1 MVQKAK
7 TSRALQINLADYR
20 VEVTIDPRYHPIQ
33 EVMAKY
39 HGLQDGI
46 TTYLK
51 ELCHPYK
58 NRQFIIK
65 ETWTY
70 SLAHFYDLT
79 VHPRGEEAASLYM
92 DIILDVMTNTKDY
105 NVRLDAYSLF
115 YLFTQKL
122 IKDTGNALPRFL
134 GVISHGIREIDNL
147 QDELFIIVAKSYYQI
162 NKLARHFLTTVGS
175 APVNTTT
182 VESTP
187 AADLGAGLQAF
198 NSLLIHSLRYT
209 YDYWLT
215 PSDCKERSEKNEPK
229 DWLTQEV
236 GHDLSPEIVAILEPI
251 SLARFR
257 EHQGRLN
264 EVISDTEAA
273 PDNTLKALIE
283 LPGYG
288 DIVGL
293 FNDIP
298 QRLSRATVD
307 ERLKYNY
314 ELMFLFHIMNT
325 PGLSNIHEEAIREIN
340 RIIKLMINQQDFE
353 HNKALIKKTLTI
365 LKGSVE
371 RYPSTVLRC
380 VLNMG
385 KGVYES
391 NDSDLI
397 NFFSYGIDP
406 LGFQSPNF
414 KGINN
419 DWQIQSN
426 AAHIEN
432 IRTWMEL
439 IRLNPVS
446 SKKLLSSLII
456 HLSLGG
462 VLVKDTDLFPRDIT
476 GFLNSD
482 IRPVYNLV
490 KQLTRLFPAY
500 FNELGAEG
508 QLRDISTR
516 MDDACKQTDVL
527 IHFLRKQSH
536 VESSN
541 KITSLAEATLDLW
554 RTRDKDVLKPYLPP
568 DIYNQV
574 ETTGPL
580 IDGLHVALNHIF
592 DTKGLAK
599 TSDLLQ
605 LQDDYFGDVLREL
618 GDTYAADV
626 EKVALTISF
635 YRLLDQKYSVNF
647 HDIDSY
653 ISQIHS
659 NVFPDSNA
667 LLRVL
672 SSDSL
677 LTVARGQHTVSKL
690 SAILTYLVAL
700 KELIL
705 SGQTYEVREDIY
717 RKRHIST
724 EIPSMYGSYHET
736 KFDALGLTFRLETL
750 VNVLFEELVEGFDF
764 KFITR
769 TALLRIYEYLRL
781 YKQALIVDAIPLREF
796 DKQLYLLESAL
807 KIRGFTFTQFLD
819 IFKGFSQ
826 VVRNIV
832 NDNFNNIHKE
842 NLKVIIEYMPQDR
855 LLPKYIATSEQK
867 KDVHHRISEIFLRDT
882 IATSLGLQ
890 SLDLFITKI
899 LNTLHREAENI
910 PEDKHHLL
918 VSYNPVNSVCSI
930 TNPIGNTSD
939 IIHLGNKGFNLVR
952 MKTLGLPIPPGFII
966 TTDVFRTRELFDIY
980 RPADKQFKDRI
991 DGELANL
998 EKLTGKSF
1006 GNPDNPLLV
1015 SVRSGS
1021 AISQP
1026 GMLDSYLNVG
1036 INEAVAQGLIRK
1048 TGNEWFVWDCY
1059 RRFLQHY
1066 GMSFGI
1072 ERDSFDIIINDYK
1085 NKYGVALKKD
1095 LTAQQMKEI
1104 AFAYKEQVIANGVAI
1119 ETSPREQL
1127 YVAIRKVLDSW
1138 VTEKAKAYRRII
1150 GISDDWGTSVTVQVM
1165 VYGNIGADSGSGVFF
1180 THSPRVSQYLLRPCG
1195 DYAPS
1200 VQGDDVVAGL
1210 VQTWPISALQA
1221 ITEDRPVEMSLER
1234 RYPVVYKRLVDIAHQ
1249 LIYDRQWNPQDI
1261 EFTFEAPTAD
1271 DTYILQSRDM
1281 EIEQRQ
1287 VIKTFV
1293 LPTETPRQLLG
1304 HGIGVSGGALSGRV
1318 VFSME
1323 DIRRLRNIE
1332 PQMSLILVR
1341 RDTVPDDIRE
1351 VSATDGLLTSRG
1363 GATSHASIVA
1373 GRLGKTCVV
1382 GCSDMVCIEREGSL
1396 SLKGRTL
1403 HTGDLISIDGY
1414 SGAVYEGLMET
1425 REMEGI

>member
-1 MVQKAK
+1 MLIGQLCAIINSMVEKAK
-7 TSRALQINLADYR
+7 TSRALAINLADYK
-20 VEVTIDPRYHPIQ
+20 VEVTIDPMYHPIR

-46 TTYLK
+46 NTYLK

-58 NRQFIIK
+58 NRQFILK

-70 SLAHFYDLT
+70 CLAHFYDLT
-79 VHPRGEEAASLYM
+79 VHPQGQEAASLYT
-92 DIILDVMTNTKDY
+92 DVIVDVMTNAKDY
-105 NVRLDAYSLF
+105 STRSDAYSLF
-115 YLFTQKL
+115 YLFMQKL
-122 IKDTGNALPRFL
+122 IRDTGNALPTFL
-134 GVISHGIREIDNL
+134 PVISHALRLVDNL
-147 QDELFIIVAKSYYQI
+147 PGELFIIVAKSYYQI
-162 NKLARHFLTTVGS
+162 NKLARHFYNTATQLTDVDH
-175 APVNTTT
+175 ADKLETTLK
-182 VESTP
+182 V
-187 AADLGAGLQAF
+187 F
-198 NSLLIHSLRYT
+198 NSLLIHFLRYT

-215 PSDCKERSEKNEPK
+215 EKEPK
-229 DWLTQEV
+229 DWLTQEA
-236 GHDLSPEIVAILEPI
+236 GQQLPPEIIAMFEPI
-251 SLARFR
+251 SLDKFR
-257 EHQGRLN
+257 ACQGSLN
-264 EVISDTEAA
+264 AIIQGNDAVPAT
-273 PDNTLKALIE
+273 TLKALIE

-288 DIVGL
+288 DIVAL

-298 QRLSRATVD
+298 PKIARATLD
-307 ERLKYNY
+307 EKIKYNY
-314 ELMFLFHIMNT
+314 EIIFLFHIMNT

-340 RIIKLMINQQDFE
+340 RIIKLMIVRQDFDQ
-353 HNKALIKKTLTI
+353 NKALIKKTLTI
-365 LKGSVE
+365 LKGSVQ

-397 NFFSYGIDP
+397 NFLSYGIDP
-406 LGFQSPNF
+406 LGFQSPDF
-414 KGINN
+414 RGINN

-439 IRLNPVS
+439 IRLNPIS

-456 HLSLGG
+456 HLSLCG
-462 VLVKDTDLFPRDIT
+462 VLIKDTDLFPRNIT
-476 GFLNSD
+476 EFLNAD
-482 IRPVYNLV
+482 IRAVYNLV
-490 KQLTRLFPAY
+490 KQLMRLFPTY

-508 QLRDISTR
+508 LLRDISTR
-516 MDDACKQTDVL
+516 MDDSCKRNDALV
-527 IHFLRKQSH
+527 HFLRKQSH

-541 KITSLAEATLDLW
+541 KITALAEATLAFW
-554 RTRDKDVLKPYLPP
+554 RTRNKEVLTHYLPP

-574 ETTGPL
+574 QTTGPL
-580 IDGLHVALNHIF
+580 IDGLHVALKHIF
-592 DTKGLAK
+592 ETKGL
-599 TSDLLQ
+599 TRVSDLLRFQ
-605 LQDDYFGDVLREL
+605 EDYFGEVLREL

-635 YRLLDQKYSVNF
+635 YRLLDQKYSTSA
-647 HDIDSY
+647 HDIESY

-659 NVFPDSNA
+659 PVFPDSA
-667 LLRVL
+667 PLLRVL
-672 SSDSL
+672 S
-677 LTVARGQHTVSKL
+677 GEHTTGKL
-690 SAILTYLVAL
+690 SAILTYLIQL

-705 SGQTYEVREDIY
+705 SDQVYEVREDIY

-736 KFDALGLTFRLETL
+736 KFDALGLTFRLESL
-750 VNVLFEELVEGFDF
+750 VNVLFEELTAGFDF
-764 KFITR
+764 KLITR
-769 TALLRIYEYLRL
+769 TVLTKILEYLKL
-781 YKQALIVDAIPLREF
+781 YRQALSVDAIPLRGF
-796 DKQLYLLESAL
+796 DKQLYLLESAMR
-807 KIRGFTFTQFLD
+807 IRGFTFTQFLD

-832 NDNFNNIHKE
+832 SDNYNNIHKE
-842 NLKVIIEYMPQDR
+842 NLKTIIEHTPQES
-855 LLPKYIATSEQK
+855 LLPKYLTPASTPEQER
-867 KDVHHRISEIFLRDT
+867 DMLHRVSEIFLRDT

-899 LNTLHREAENI
+899 LNSLHTEAEYI

-918 VSYNPVNSVCSI
+918 ISYNPVKAVCSI
-930 TNPIGNTSD
+930 TNPTGNTSD

-966 TTDVFRTRELFDIY
+966 TSDVFRTRELFDLY
-980 RPADKQFKDRI
+980 RPANEQFRERVDN
-991 DGELANL
+991 ELANL
-998 EKLTGKSF
+998 ERLTGRSF

-1036 INEAVAQGLIRK
+1036 INEAVAEGLIKK

-1072 ERDSFDIIINDYK
+1072 ERDSFDFIINDYK
-1085 NKYGVALKKD
+1085 KKYGVALKKD
-1095 LTAQQMKEI
+1095 LTARQMKRV
-1104 AFAYKEQVIANGVAI
+1104 AFAYKAQVIASGVAI
-1119 ETSPREQL
+1119 EESPREQL
-1127 YVAIRKVLDSW
+1127 YVAIGKVFDSW
-1138 VTEKAKAYRRII
+1138 NTEKAKVYRRII
-1150 GISDDWGTSVTVQVM
+1150 GISDDWGTSVTVQLM
-1165 VYGNIGADSGSGVFF
+1165 VYGNISANSGSGVFF

-1195 DYAPS
+1195 DYATS

-1234 RYPVVYKRLVDIAHQ
+1234 RYPVVYKRLVDIAHK
-1249 LIYDRQWNPQDI
+1249 LIDDRQWNPQDI
-1261 EFTFEAPTAD
+1261 EFTFESPTVD

-1281 EIEQRQ
+1281 EISDRQ
-1287 VIKTFV
+1287 SVKGFALTQ
-1293 LPTETPRQLLG
+1293 ETSAKLLG
-1304 HGIGVSGGALSGRV
+1304 HGIGVSGGALSGRI
-1318 VFSME
+1318 VFSMA
-1323 DIRRLRNIE
+1323 DIERFRSSE
-1332 PQMSLILVR
+1332 PQTYLILVR

-1351 VSATDGLLTSRG
+1351 VSATDGLLTARG

-1382 GCSDMVCIEREGSL
+1382 GCADMLCFESEGRMA
-1396 SLKGRTL
+1396 LKGRTMNV
-1403 HTGDLISIDGY
+1403 GDIISIDGY
-1414 SGAVYEGLMET
+1414 SGAIYDGPIEIREVEGV
-1425 REMEGI
+1425 

>member
-1 MVQKAK
+1 MVEKAK
-7 TSRALQINLADYR
+7 TSRALQINLADYK
-20 VEVTIDPRYHPIQ
+20 VEVTIDPKYQPIK

-70 SLAHFYDLT
+70 CLAHFYDLT
-79 VHPRGEEAASLYM
+79 VHPHGQEAAALYVDVIM
-92 DIILDVMTNTKDY
+92 DVLTNAKDY
-105 NVRLDAYSLF
+105 SVRSDAYSLF

-122 IKDTGNALPRFL
+122 IRDSGDALPRFF
-134 GVISHGIREIDNL
+134 GVISHGLRQIDNL
-147 QDELFIIVAKSYYQI
+147 PDELFIIVAKSYYQI
-162 NKLARHFLTTVGS
+162 NKLARHFLGTVTKVT
-175 APVNTTT
+175 APADT
-182 VESTP
+182 
-187 AADLGAGLQAF
+187 AAELETALQVF
-198 NSLLIHSLRYT
+198 NALLIHFLRYT

-215 PSDCKERSEKNEPK
+215 EKEPK
-229 DWLTQEV
+229 DWLAQEA
-236 GHDLSPEIVAILEPI
+236 GQELPPEIIEMFEPI
-251 SLARFR
+251 SLDKFR
-257 EHQGRLN
+257 SYQGSLN
-264 EVISDTEAA
+264 EIIAGKDAD
-273 PDNTLKALIE
+273 PGNTLRTLID

-288 DIVGL
+288 DITAI

-298 QRLSRATVD
+298 PKISRAAVD
-307 ERLKYNY
+307 EKIKYNY
-314 ELMFLFHIMNT
+314 EIMFLFHIMNT

-340 RIIKLMINQQDFE
+340 RIIKLMINRQDFE
-353 HNKALIKKTLTI
+353 HNKALIKKTLEI
-365 LKGSVE
+365 LKGSLQ

-397 NFFSYGIDP
+397 NFLSYGVDP
-406 LGFQSPNF
+406 LGFQSPDF
-414 KGINN
+414 RGINN

-456 HLSLGG
+456 HLSLCG
-462 VLVKDTDLFPRDIT
+462 VLIKDTDLFPRNIT
-476 GFLNSD
+476 DFLNAPIS
-482 IRPVYNLV
+482 PVYNLV
-490 KQLTRLFPAY
+490 KQLMRLFPTY

-508 QLRDISTR
+508 LLRDISTR
-516 MDDACKQTDVL
+516 MDDACKRNDAL

-541 KITSLAEATLDLW
+541 KITSLAEATLEFW
-554 RTRDKDVLKPYLPP
+554 RTCDKEVLKPYLPP

-574 ETTGPL
+574 QTTGPL
-580 IDGLHVALNHIF
+580 IDGLHVALKHMF
-592 DTKGLAK
+592 DTKGL
-599 TSDLLQ
+599 TRVSDLLRFQ
-605 LQDDYFGDVLREL
+605 EDYFGELLREV

-635 YRLLDQKYSVNF
+635 YRLLDQKYSAGFN
-647 HDIDSY
+647 DIESY

-659 NVFPDSNA
+659 TVFPDSTV
-667 LLRVL
+667 LLRAL
-672 SSDSL
+672 SGEHK
-677 LTVARGQHTVSKL
+677 ASKL
-690 SAILTYLVAL
+690 SAILTYLLQL

-705 SGQTYEVREDIY
+705 SDQVYEVREDIY

-736 KFDALGLTFRLETL
+736 KFDALGLTFRLESL
-750 VNVLFEELVEGFDF
+750 VNVLFDELIAEFDF
-764 KFITR
+764 KLITR
-769 TALLRIYEYLRL
+769 TVLNKIHEYLKL
-781 YKQALIVDAIPLREF
+781 YKQALSVDAIPLREF

-807 KIRGFTFTQFLD
+807 RIRGFTFTQFLD

-842 NLKVIIEYMPQDR
+842 NLKVIIEHTPQES
-855 LLPKYIATSEQK
+855 LLPKYLATAGNSSTPVQK
-867 KDVHHRISEIFLRDT
+867 KDMQHRVSEIFLRDT
-882 IATSLGLQ
+882 IAMSLGLQ
-890 SLDLFITKI
+890 SLDMFITKI
-899 LNTLHREAENI
+899 LNTLHTEAEYI

-918 VSYNPVNSVCSI
+918 INYNPVKAVCSI
-930 TNPIGNTSD
+930 TNPTGNISD
-939 IIHLGNKGFNLVR
+939 IIHLGNKGFNLMR

-966 TTDVFRTRELFDIY
+966 TTDVFKTRELFDLY
-980 RPADKQFKDRI
+980 QPANRQFRERVDL
-991 DGELANL
+991 ELANL
-998 EKLTGKSF
+998 ERLTGRSF

-1036 INEAVAQGLIRK
+1036 INEAVAYGLIK
-1048 TGNEWFVWDCY
+1048 QTGNEWFVWDCY

-1072 ERDSFDIIINDYK
+1072 ERDGFDIIINDYK
-1085 NKYGVALKKD
+1085 NRCGVALKKD
-1095 LTAQQMKEI
+1095 LTARQMKEI
-1104 AFAYKEQVIANGVAI
+1104 AFAYEARVIAGGVVI
-1119 ETSPREQL
+1119 EESPREQL
-1127 YVAIRKVLDSW
+1127 YVAIRKVFDSW
-1138 VTEKAKAYRRII
+1138 DTEKAKVYRRII
-1150 GISDDWGTSVTVQVM
+1150 GISDDWGTSVTVQLM
-1165 VYGNIGADSGSGVFF
+1165 VYGNISGNSGSGVFF

-1195 DYAPS
+1195 DYATS

-1234 RYPVVYKRLVDIAHQ
+1234 RYPVVYKRLVDVAHK

-1261 EFTFEAPTAD
+1261 EFTFEAPTVD

-1281 EIEQRQ
+1281 EISERQ
-1287 VIKTFV
+1287 GLNAFA
-1293 LPTETPRQLLG
+1293 LTPESARKLLG
-1304 HGIGVSGGALSGRV
+1304 HGIGVSGGALSGRI
-1318 VFSME
+1318 VFSMT
-1323 DIRRLRNIE
+1323 DIERFRKLE
-1332 PQMSLILVR
+1332 PQTSLILVR

-1351 VSATDGLLTSRG
+1351 VSATDALLTARG

-1382 GCSDMVCIEREGSL
+1382 GCADMICMEHEGRMT
-1396 SLKGRTL
+1396 LKGRTMSA
-1403 HTGDLISIDGY
+1403 GDIISIDGY
-1414 SGAVYEGLMET
+1414 SGAIYDGPIEIIEVEGV
-1425 REMEGI
+1425 